1 MVQVYIRNP
10 YQIFMFVFAARCQL
24 LMYCLGG
31 EVGCN
36 SLTKPQCCV
45 VRSTNTSSFSFRT
58 LSLNLTI
65 RNVRARM
72 HVCMFACQCAS
83 ACGYLSL
90 CMQCI
95 CCVDATVCIVCVL
108 ECVPLLHKCISMYC
122 MIGASLSEPHTGR

>member
-1 MVQVYIRNP
+1 MVQVYIRSP
-10 YQIFMFVFAARCQL
+10 YQIFMFVFAARHQL

-36 SLTKPQCCV
+36 SLTKPQCYV

-72 HVCMFACQCAS
+72 HVCMS
-83 ACGYLSL
+83 
-90 CMQCI
+90 MCI
-95 CCVDATVCIVCVL
+95 CVWVSEFMHAMHLLCACDRVCARVRT
-108 ECVPLLHKCISMYC
+108 PTS
-122 MIGASLSEPHTGR
+122 